1 MTILYNAHV
10 IDITLNHVKDV
21 VHSGLSLWFFV
32 LLYGEIQ
39 SLGASTVPLITSV
52 SQSAVECLFA
62 EFCAV
67 FFAHIYLF
75 CIFFAAYYT

>member
-1 MTILYNAHV
+1 M
-10 IDITLNHVKDV
+10 
-21 VHSGLSLWFFV
+21 V
-32 LLYGEIQ
+32 LCLINGEIQ

-67 FFAHIYLF
+67 FLL
-75 CIFFAAYYT
+75 IFTYFVFSLLPIIHKCC